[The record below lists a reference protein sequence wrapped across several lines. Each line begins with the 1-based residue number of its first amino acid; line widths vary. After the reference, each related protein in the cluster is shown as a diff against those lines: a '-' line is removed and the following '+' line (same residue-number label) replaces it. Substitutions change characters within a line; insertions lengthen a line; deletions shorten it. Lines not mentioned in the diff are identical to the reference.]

1 MEKKKSNE
9 RIVKYNE
16 MQTFSFTTI
25 AVIFRGTKFGHFMIF
40 SPRRTSAKFTQNV
53 YNIAAALKRLRER
66 ERERERQILT
76 VILLLAGECP
86 VSSCSFILY
95 FTPSW
100 PNLNTSRPGRR
111 CGRHSPG
118 RKSWSIRFDTQ
129 HVIVKSEVCLTVKCT
144 GQTI

>member
-1 MEKKKSNE
+1 MKKKKCNE

-16 MQTFSFTTI
+16 IQTFSFTTI

-53 YNIAAALKRLRER
+53 YNIAAALKRLRQR
-66 ERERERQILT
+66 ERARQILT
-76 VILLLAGECP
+76 VILLLAGECL
-86 VSSCSFILY
+86 VSSSSFILY

-100 PNLNTSRPGRR
+100 PNLNTSRQGGRW
-111 CGRHSPG
+111 GRHSPG